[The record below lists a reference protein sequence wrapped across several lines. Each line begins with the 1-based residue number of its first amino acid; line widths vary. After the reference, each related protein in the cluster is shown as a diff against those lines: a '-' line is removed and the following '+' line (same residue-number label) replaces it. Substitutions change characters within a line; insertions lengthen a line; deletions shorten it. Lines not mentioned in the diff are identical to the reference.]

1 MENESVQSPSSS
13 KIKRIFGFFLVA
25 ALIAALIFAAKYFN
39 VQEQLKSALE
49 WIDSLGFWA
58 PVTFMVIYILATV
71 LFIPGSILTLGAGVV
86 FGVILGSIYVFI
98 GATFGAAAAFLVG
111 RYLARGWVSK
121 QIENNPKFK
130 VIDQAVAKE
139 GFKIVLL
146 TRLSPIFPFNLLNYS
161 FGITQVSLK
170 DYFLASIGMI
180 PGTIMYV
187 YIGSLAGSIAT
198 IGAVQPKNPETETV
212 QWVVRIVGFI
222 ATVAVTIY
230 VTRIA
235 RKALEE
241 SVNQEEL

>member
-39 VQEQLKSALE
+39 VQEQLKSALA

-58 PVTFMVIYILATV
+58 PLTFIVLYILATV

-98 GATFGAAAAFLVG
+98 GATLGAAAAFLVG

-198 IGAVQPKNPETETV
+198 IGAVQPKNTETEIA
-212 QWVVRIVGFI
+212 QWVVRVVGFI

-235 RKALEE
+235 RKALEK